1 VGHDGLVPSSVSL
14 LAKNNI
20 LITNGDFELNL
31 VMERSIMR
39 VERNIDCIRVE
50 NLNFVNFATKSSSKG
65 LLNSLDIN
73 HAIFTIWVSLDFL
86 AVSCV
91 NEMETAG
98 TTTTSKSKHEV
109 HRILSFNIVISYCLV
124 IL

>member
-98 TTTTSKSKHEV
+98 TTTTSKSKYEV
-109 HRILSFNIVISYCLV
+109 NRILSLNIVIS
-124 IL
+124 